1 MDWTRKLDGVNTLTG
16 SVTEAVAWSAE
27 PLLKGLRGIFHL
39 AALVRHSR
47 RDSGEVYR
55 TNVEGTLG
63 MVRLAATHRC
73 RMIFVSTSGTVGR
86 FRSPDDSA
94 AEEAP
99 YCDDEVARWPYYRS
113 KILAEKR
120 ARRLAEE
127 LGVELVILRP
137 PVLLGPGDH
146 SFRSTSHLLRYLRGK
161 LPFVIRG
168 GLHFADVRDAA
179 GGFIRAMTRPQVRP
193 VYHLPGTV
201 CSVREFF
208 ALAEEVSGAPAP
220 RLVLPFWCAWWLTTL
235 VERLGVAVKGKPLH
249 LLPDPVVIEM
259 ASRHWN
265 VWSRYAGEDLDYC
278 SRAGRETLTDTIAWM
293 RENDP
298 VLAPRPSRNH
308 AV

>member
-1 MDWTRKLDGVNTLTG
+1 MKVGNWTGPNTETPFLGGNDLDNGPFLVTGASGFVGRHLLEALQNGAVGRSIALVRDLDAWHGMEWTGKLEGVNTLTG
-16 SVTEAVAWSAE
+16 SVTEAVAWSTE

-73 RMIFVSTSGTVGR
+73 RMIFVSTSGTVGC

-168 GLHFADVRDAA
+168 GMHSLGAD
-179 GGFIRAMTRPQVRP
+179 P
-193 VYHLPGTV
+193 H
-201 CSVREFF
+201 
-208 ALAEEVSGAPAP
+208 
-220 RLVLPFWCAWWLTTL
+220 
-235 VERLGVAVKGKPLH
+235 
-249 LLPDPVVIEM
+249 
-259 ASRHWN
+259 
-265 VWSRYAGEDLDYC
+265 
-278 SRAGRETLTDTIAWM
+278 
-293 RENDP
+293 
-298 VLAPRPSRNH
+298 
-308 AV
+308 